1 MQPFWGK
8 NLPPEPKNGIPKQ
21 SSLPTPD
28 FPTAK
33 HLQIQTFS
41 ILNSPED
48 FFRQAAAVLQNL
60 LIIVEILLQNIM
72 QKQENAT
79 LKTIQN
85 KTALIQVVVALAD
98 QNKNVEFY
106 QNFLTNY
113 NE

>member
-1 MQPFWGK
+1 
-8 NLPPEPKNGIPKQ
+8 
-21 SSLPTPD
+21 
-28 FPTAK
+28 
-33 HLQIQTFS
+33 
-41 ILNSPED
+41 
-48 FFRQAAAVLQNL
+48 
-60 LIIVEILLQNIM
+60 M

-79 LKTIQN
+79 LKTTQN